1 MTTADHA
8 GPVTGD
14 KSGGGGGG
22 GVDGNTFNGPAAF
35 VSGDH
40 ATQHV
45 TFVHQ
50 WKPAYR
56 IEGFPA
62 APRPVRAR
70 ALAEQPSRLLRA
82 THEVVPFTGRGT
94 DLTELARWRDDPAE
108 HLAVRLVHGPGGQG
122 KTRLASHFADLSRR
136 AGWTV
141 WQAIVNET
149 GADPVDARPL
159 RNLGSGVLLV
169 VDYAERWPTSD
180 LHGLLRD
187 PLLHRAGVP
196 VRILLLARPAG
207 VWWEVLHTWI
217 EDHLDAPG
225 GAHALPPLADAP
237 RARADL
243 FRQARNRFADHLGL
257 PPATADGIDTPPDL
271 DTDEDYAQVLTIH
284 IAALAAVDARLHDDV
299 APTDPARASA
309 YLLKRERGHW
319 AALHKRPHEPLSTP
333 PQAMGRTVLTATLTR
348 PLGRDPHGWD
358 ALRRVGLADT
368 EAAADTILDDHRYCY
383 PPPGI
388 DPAGTPPVLEPLYPD
403 RLGEDFLGL
412 STPAAGPDTPHPVP
426 GAVDDWADRAA
437 ERLILGRTGGDPPAP
452 WTRDTLA
459 VLIETARRWPH
470 VATGQLYPL
479 LKAHPELALRA
490 GGTALAALAAIETV
504 DLTVL
509 AAVARHFPLGRNADL
524 DLGIAAIA
532 GRLARYRL
540 STTPDLVTHARI
552 HDVLAVR
559 QAYAGMRA
567 EAVSTAEAALRA
579 WRRLTRSDPSHAP
592 RLASCLSNLGVC
604 LSEAGRRTEALTTTE
619 EAVDIYR
626 RLAASDPARY
636 EPDLA
641 SSLSNLG
648 GDLATAGL
656 RAEALTTG
664 REAVGIYRRLA
675 ASDPARYEPDLA
687 GSLTNLGAI
696 LAAAGLRAEA
706 LTTSQEAVDIYRRL
720 AASDPAR
727 YEPDLASSLTNH
739 GAWLSDAGRPA
750 EAITATEQAA
760 EIMHRLAADN
770 PTAYEPDLARFLTNL
785 GAWLA
790 EAGRRAEAL
799 TTTEQAVGIYRRLT
813 AGNPTAY
820 EPEFAASLSNLG
832 GRLSDAGRP
841 AEAITATEQA
851 AEIRRRLAADNPTA
865 YEPDLARFLTNLGAW
880 LAEAG
885 RRAEAL
891 TTTEQAVEIYRRLA
905 VDDPTAH
912 EPDLATSLSNLGV
925 ELGAAGRRTDAMTV
939 AEEAV
944 AVFRRLAADNPAAFE
959 PVLAGSLS
967 NLGGDL
973 AEVGRTTEA
982 LAASAEAVEI
992 HRRLAADNSHAHGP
1006 YFVRSLTSYAWVRSE
1021 AQRELSEALRATG
1034 EAVEVYRE
1042 LLAEVPALYAPP
1054 LRAVL
1059 RLQVQLLLR
1068 LGRLREAEEIHRWL
1082 KATAA
1087 GLP

>member
-1 MTTADHA
+1 MTTADDA
-8 GPVTGD
+8 GPVAGNEGRGGD
-14 KSGGGGGG
+14 G
-22 GVDGNTFNGPAAF
+22 GVGGNTFNGPAAF
-35 VSGDH
+35 IVGDH

-62 APRPVRAR
+62 APRPIRAR

-82 THEVVPFTGRGT
+82 THAVVPFTGRGT
-94 DLTELARWRDDPAE
+94 DLAGLARWRDDPGE

-122 KTRLASHFADLSRR
+122 KTRLAARFADLSRR
-136 AGWTV
+136 TGWTV
-141 WQAIVNET
+141 WQAVLNET
-149 GADPVDARPL
+149 GADPVGTSPL
-159 RNLGSGVLLV
+159 RDLGSGVLLV

-187 PLLHRAGVP
+187 PLLHRTGVP

-225 GAHALPPLADAP
+225 EAHALLPLADAP

-257 PPATADGIDTPPDL
+257 PPATADGIDPPPDL
-271 DTDEDYAQVLTIH
+271 DTDVDYAQVLTIH
-284 IAALAAVDARLHDDV
+284 IAALAAVDARLHDDL

-452 WTRDTLA
+452 WTRDTLT

-479 LKAHPELALRA
+479 LKAHPELTLRA
-490 GGTALAALAAIETV
+490 DGTALATLAAIETV
-504 DLTVL
+504 DITVL
-509 AAVARHFPLGRNADL
+509 EAIEPHFPPGRNTDL

-532 GRLARYRL
+532 DRLARHRL
-540 STTPDLVTHARI
+540 STTQDLFAHATTN
-552 HDVLAVR
+552 DDLAIR
-559 QAYAGMRA
+559 QSYAGLRN
-567 EAVSTAEAALRA
+567 EALRTAERALEA
-579 WRRLTRSDPSHAP
+579 WRHLAQASPFHTP
-592 RLASCLSNLGVC
+592 RLAAALSNLGVH
-604 LSEAGRRTEALTTTE
+604 LAETGQWDEALTNTE

-626 RLAASDPARY
+626 RLAAGNPTAYESDLAASLSNLGVRLSQVGRSVEALTITDQALEIKRRLAAKNPAAH

-641 SSLSNLG
+641 SVLVVHG
-648 GDLATAGL
+648 
-656 RAEALTTG
+656 
-664 REAVGIYRRLA
+664 VG
-675 ASDPARYEPDLA
+675 
-687 GSLTNLGAI
+687 
-696 LAAAGLRAEA
+696 
-706 LTTSQEAVDIYRRL
+706 
-720 AASDPAR
+720 
-727 YEPDLASSLTNH
+727 
-739 GAWLSDAGRPA
+739 
-750 EAITATEQAA
+750 
-760 EIMHRLAADN
+760 
-770 PTAYEPDLARFLTNL
+770 LAR
-785 GAWLA
+785 
-790 EAGRRAEAL
+790 AGRRAEAL
-799 TTTEQAVGIYRRLT
+799 TTTEQAVDIYRRLA

-820 EPEFAASLSNLG
+820 ESDLAASLSNLG
-832 GRLSDAGRP
+832 VRLSQVGRSV
-841 AEAITATEQA
+841 EALTITEQA
-851 AEIRRRLAADNPTA
+851 LEIKRRLAAKNPA
-865 YEPDLARFLTNLGAW
+865 
-880 LAEAG
+880 
-885 RRAEAL
+885 
-891 TTTEQAVEIYRRLA
+891 
-905 VDDPTAH
+905 AH
-912 EPDLATSLSNLGV
+912 EPDLARLLCNLGV
-925 ELGAAGRRTDAMTV
+925 RLSEAGRHDEALTAGAQAVAIFRRLAADIPTAHDAELAISLTSLGGNLTMMERTAEALTV

-944 AVFRRLAADNPAAFE
+944 VVFRRLATDNPTAFE
-959 PVLAGSLS
+959 PFLAGTLS
-967 NLGGDL
+967 NLGKDL
-973 AEVGRTTEA
+973 ESAGRQ
-982 LAASAEAVEI
+982 AEAFAVTEESVTI
-992 HRRLAADNSHAHGP
+992 YRRLPADTAAAHGP
-1006 YFVRSLTSYAWVRSE
+1006 YFARSLITYAQVRSR
-1021 AQRELSEALRATG
+1021 AQQNLPGALRATG
-1034 EAVEVYRE
+1034 EAVDLYRR
-1042 LLAEVPALYAPP
+1042 LLAEAPALYTPQ
-1054 LRAVL
+1054 LRVVL
-1059 RLQVQLLLR
+1059 YLQASLLLR
-1068 LGRLREAEEIHRWL
+1068 LGRLPEAEEIGKWL
-1082 KATAA
+1082 KESDT
-1087 GLP
+1087 GPGSPPP

>member
-14 KSGGGGGG
+14 KGGGGGG

-490 GGTALAALAAIETV
+490 GGTALAALAAITDV
-504 DLTVL
+504 RITVL
-509 AAVARHFPLGRNADL
+509 EAIEPHFPPGRHTDL

-532 GRLARYRL
+532 DRLARHRL
-540 STTPDLVTHARI
+540 ANTQDPFAHAVI
-552 HDVLAVR
+552 HDALAVR
-559 QAYAGMRA
+559 QFYAGMHA
-567 EAVSTAEAALRA
+567 EAVRTAETALQA
-579 WRRLTRSDPSHAP
+579 WRRLTRSDPAYAP

-604 LSEAGRRTEALTTTE
+604 LSEAGRRAEALTTTE
-619 EAVDIYR
+619 EAVEISR
-626 RLAASDPARY
+626 RLATSDPALY

-641 SSLSNLG
+641 TSLSNLG

-656 RAEALTTG
+656 RTEAL
-664 REAVGIYRRLA
+664 A
-675 ASDPARYEPDLA
+675 
-687 GSLTNLGAI
+687 
-696 LAAAGLRAEA
+696 
-706 LTTSQEAVDIYRRL
+706 TSQEAVDIYRRL
-720 AASDPAR
+720 ASHNPTAHEPDLARSLTNLGKNLAAAGLRAGALATSQEAVDIYRRLASDNPSA

-739 GAWLSDAGRPA
+739 GAWLSEAGRPA
-750 EAITATEQAA
+750 EALTTTDQVL
-760 EIMHRLAADN
+760 EIRRRLASNN
-770 PTAYEPDLARFLTNL
+770 PTAHEPDLARFLANR
-785 GAWLA
+785 GVWLA

-799 TTTEQAVGIYRRLT
+799 TTTEQAVDIYRRIT
-813 AGNPTAY
+813 ADNPAAY
-820 EPEFAASLSNLG
+820 ETEFAASLSNLG
-832 GRLSDAGRP
+832 SRLSEAGRP
-841 AEAITATEQA
+841 ADALTATVQVL
-851 AEIRRRLAADNPTA
+851 EIRRRLASNNPTAHEPDLARFLINLGVWLAEVGRGTDALATAEEAVEIYRRLAADNPTA
-865 YEPDLARFLTNLGAW
+865 HEPDLAASLCNLGVD
-880 LAEAG
+880 LAAAG

-891 TTTEQAVEIYRRLA
+891 TTA
-905 VDDPTAH
+905 D
-912 EPDLATSLSNLGV
+912 
-925 ELGAAGRRTDAMTV
+925 
-939 AEEAV
+939 EAV
-944 AVFRRLAADNPAAFE
+944 TVLRRLAADNPPAFE
-959 PVLAGSLS
+959 SLLAGSLS
-967 NLGGDL
+967 NLGGEL
-973 AEVGRTTEA
+973 SAAGRDSEA
-982 LAASAEAVEI
+982 LAATEEAVEI
-992 HRRLAADNSHAHGP
+992 HRRLTADNSAAHGP
-1006 YFVRSLTSYAWVRSE
+1006 DFVRSLTSYAWVRSE
-1021 AQRELSEALRATG
+1021 ARQDLSEALRATG

-1082 KATAA
+1082 KATDA
-1087 GLP
+1087 GRHP